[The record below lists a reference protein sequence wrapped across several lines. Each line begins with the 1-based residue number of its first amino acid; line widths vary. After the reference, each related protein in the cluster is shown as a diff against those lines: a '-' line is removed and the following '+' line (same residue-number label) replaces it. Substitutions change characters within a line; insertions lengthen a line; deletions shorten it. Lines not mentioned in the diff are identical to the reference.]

1 MTHPR
6 PHTHPIARAMTMTQ
20 SALYI
25 EDNASSIRLI
35 ETLLRRRPDIELRV
49 ERTGHDGVRAAIDQP
64 PGLIILDNRLPD
76 ARGGD
81 VLRMLSNEPAVDDVP
96 VVVLSGD
103 WDTQIAMDLLAAG
116 AAEYLVKPFDLRQ
129 FLSLIDRYLPPA
141 TNVGVA

>member
-1 MTHPR
+1 MR
-6 PHTHPIARAMTMTQ
+6 Q

-35 ETLLRRRPDIELRV
+35 ETLLSRRPDIKLRV
-49 ERTGHDGVRAAIDQP
+49 ARTARDGIRAAVNEP

-81 VLRMLSNEPAVDDVP
+81 VLRMLSLEPGVAAVP

-103 WDTQIAMDLLAAG
+103 SDVELAMELLAAG
-116 AAEYLVKPFDLRQ
+116 AAEYLVKPFDLRR
-129 FLSLIDRYLPPA
+129 FLGLIDRYFPPA
-141 TNVGVA
+141 PSAGVA

>member
-1 MTHPR
+1 MTTP
-6 PHTHPIARAMTMTQ
+6 Q

-35 ETLLRRRPDIELRV
+35 ETLLRRRPDIRLRV
-49 ERTGHDGVRAAIDQP
+49 ARTARDGVRAAVDEP

-81 VLRMLSNEPAVDDVP
+81 VLKMLSLEPGVGAIP

-103 WDTQIAMDLLAAG
+103 SDVELAMEMLAAG
-116 AAEYLVKPFDLRQ
+116 AAEYLVKPFDLRR
-129 FLSLIDRYLPPA
+129 FLRLIDRYFPPA
-141 TNVGVA
+141 SSAGVA